1 MKDQTT
7 ISRLLAEGVR
17 LGSARRL
24 LLPRDS
30 MRGAAGGRLGV
41 SAGSS
46 LDFHDYREYHPGDD
60 LRHLDWGVYA
70 RSDREIVKL
79 YREEVEPKLDIVLD
93 ISASMDLVDTRKGD
107 AALMLAA
114 ALGTAA
120 RGSACTPSLW
130 LAGNRLAPS
139 PSARGCSPEEWRIE
153 GFGEAS
159 SPYDALVGATP
170 SFRRNGIRVF
180 ISDLLWLGEP
190 AKVLARLADGAS
202 ALFVVQL
209 LAASEEEPPE
219 HGRYRLADVETGE
232 TLDVFLDGA
241 ALATYRATLAAHRER
256 WSRACVA
263 AGAVF
268 TSVTDADVGPE
279 SRFEALERAGLL
291 ETA

>member
-1 MKDQTT
+1 MKDQST
-7 ISRLLAEGVR
+7 ISRLFAEGVR

-24 LLPRDS
+24 RLPRDS
-30 MRGAAGGRLGV
+30 MRGSTGGRLGV

-70 RSDREIVKL
+70 RSDKEIVKL

-93 ISASMDLVDTRKGD
+93 TSASMDLADTSKGD
-107 AALMLAA
+107 ASLMLAA
-114 ALGTAA
+114 ALGAA
-120 RGSACTPSLW
+120 ALGSACTPGLW
-130 LAGNRLAPS
+130 LAGKLLEPS
-139 PSARGCSPEEWRIE
+139 PNPRGASPEEWRVS

-159 SPYDALVGATP
+159 SPYGALVGSAP

-180 ISDLLWLGEP
+180 ISDLLWPGEP
-190 AKVLARLADGAS
+190 AKALARLVDGAS

-219 HGRYRLADVETGE
+219 HGRYRLDDVETGE
-232 TLDVFLDGA
+232 TLDVFLDDS
-241 ALATYRATLAAHRER
+241 ALETYRATLAAHRER
-256 WSRACVA
+256 WSRACAA

-268 TSVTDADVGPE
+268 VSMTDAEVVSDT
-279 SRFEALERAGLL
+279 RLEALERAGLL
-291 ETA
+291 ETT

>member
-1 MKDQTT
+1 MKDQST
-7 ISRLLAEGVR
+7 ISRLFAEGVR

-24 LLPRDS
+24 RLPRDS
-30 MRGAAGGRLGV
+30 MRGSTGGRLGV

-70 RSDREIVKL
+70 RSDKEIVKL

-93 ISASMDLVDTRKGD
+93 TSASMDLADTRKGD
-107 AALMLAA
+107 ASLMLAA
-114 ALGTAA
+114 ALGAA
-120 RGSACTPSLW
+120 ALGSACTPSLW
-130 LAGNRLAPS
+130 LAGKLLEPS
-139 PSARGCSPEEWRIE
+139 PSPRGASPEEWRVN

-159 SPYDALVGATP
+159 SPYDAMVGAAP

-180 ISDLLWLGEP
+180 ISDLLWPGEP
-190 AKVLARLADGAS
+190 ATALARLVDGAS

-219 HGRYRLADVETGE
+219 HGRYRLDDVETGE
-232 TLDVFLDGA
+232 TLDVFLDGP
-241 ALATYRATLAAHRER
+241 ALETYRATLAAHRER
-256 WSRACVA
+256 WSRACAA

-268 TSVTDADVGPE
+268 TSITDRDVV
-279 SRFEALERAGLL
+279 SDTRLEALERAGLL
-291 ETA
+291 ETT

>member
-1 MKDQTT
+1 MKDQST
-7 ISRLLAEGVR
+7 ISRLFAEGVR

-24 LLPRDS
+24 RLPRDS
-30 MRGAAGGRLGV
+30 MRGSTGGRLGV

-70 RSDREIVKL
+70 RSDKEIVKL

-93 ISASMDLVDTRKGD
+93 TSASMDLADTRKGD

-114 ALGTAA
+114 ALGAA
-120 RGSACTPSLW
+120 ALGAACTPSLW
-130 LAGNRLAPS
+130 LAENMLEPS
-139 PSARGCSPEEWRIE
+139 PSPRGASPEEWRVN

-159 SPYDALVGATP
+159 TPYDALVGAAP
-170 SFRRNGIRVF
+170 PFRRNGIRVF
-180 ISDLLWLGEP
+180 ISDLLWPGEP
-190 AKVLARLADGAS
+190 AKALARLADGAS

-219 HGRYRLADVETGE
+219 HGRYRLDDVETGE
-232 TLDVFLDGA
+232 TLDVFLDGP
-241 ALATYRATLAAHRER
+241 ALETYRATLAAHRER
-256 WSRACVA
+256 WSRACAA

-268 TSVTDADVGPE
+268 TSVTDVAVVSDT
-279 SRFEALERAGLL
+279 RFEALERAGLL